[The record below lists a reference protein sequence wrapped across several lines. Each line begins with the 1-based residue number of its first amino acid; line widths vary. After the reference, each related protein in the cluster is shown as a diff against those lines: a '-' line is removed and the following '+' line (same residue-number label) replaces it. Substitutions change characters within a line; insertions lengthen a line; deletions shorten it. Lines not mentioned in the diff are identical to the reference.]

1 MPMNFIVLFFFGA
14 IVFLLAVYGTQIK
27 GFIGEKTTSSILYFL
42 DKSKYQV
49 VNNIVLN
56 SGGKTS
62 QIDHLVISDY
72 GLFVIETKN
81 YKGWILGGETS
92 EYWTQVLFKRK
103 EKFYN
108 PIRQNYGH
116 ILALKNNLQEFP
128 NIKYISIIVFSSKA
142 SMKVNTSTEVVYTY
156 NLLAT
161 IKKYSILNL
170 SETDKE
176 KILYKINSTNSSK
189 TYEKTEHIKAIK
201 TRVRNREALI
211 KANKCPNCGSELI
224 FRRGKFGD
232 FMGCSS
238 FPYCKFTRNA

>member
-1 MPMNFIVLFFFGA
+1 MNYIVLLAFVA
-14 IVFLLAVYGTQIK
+14 IVIFLSVYGTQIK
-27 GFIGEKTTSSILYFL
+27 GYIGEKKTSSILYLL
-42 DKSKYQV
+42 DKSKYQI

-56 SGGKTS
+56 AGGRTS

-72 GLFVIETKN
+72 GLFVIEMKN

-92 EYWTQVLFKRK
+92 EFWTQVLFKRK

-116 ILALKNNLQEFP
+116 ILALKNNLREFP

-142 SMKVNTSTEVVYTY
+142 TIKVNTSAEVVYTY

-161 IKKYSILNL
+161 IKKYSRLNL
-170 SETDKE
+170 SKDDKE
-176 KILYKINSTNSSK
+176 KILYKINSINSSK
-189 TYEKTEHIKAIK
+189 TYERAEHIKAIK
-201 TRVRNREALI
+201 NRVQNREASI
-211 KANKCPNCGSELI
+211 RANKCPNCGSELI
-224 FRRGKFGD
+224 FRKGKFGD

-238 FPYCKFTRNA
+238 FPNCKFTRSV